1 MAYRLMDRGSPCLV
15 AFADI
20 SSLPPV
26 MHEKTRR
33 LTIDVYHVG
42 SQGRTQHSR
51 ILCSAAALFHPHRW
65 CCALREFKIFV
76 VHRCM
81 RHICDIEIV
90 RCRLVWF
97 WFKWLVIKVNY
108 AKSYCSSAFSRSFKI
123 CFVRCSLPIKILLA
137 NRLVEYW
144 GDESWFAHH
153 ELSKIF
159 PVWSIFLS

>member
-51 ILCSAAALFHPHRW
+51 ILCSAAALFHPLEGAAH
-65 CCALREFKIFV
+65 
-76 VHRCM
+76 CM
-81 RHICDIEIV
+81 N
-90 RCRLVWF
+90 L
-97 WFKWLVIKVNY
+97 
-108 AKSYCSSAFSRSFKI
+108 KS
-123 CFVRCSLPIKILLA
+123 
-137 NRLVEYW
+137 
-144 GDESWFAHH
+144 SWFIAVCAIFAISR
-153 ELSKIF
+153 LSG
-159 PVWSIFLS
+159 VD